1 MAYSRLQI
9 YDLGRE
15 IKGTKG
21 IKIYLKTST
30 LPWRSVMQIISCNVR
45 TQVMFYDREHFM
57 SQTAKQN
64 QNSSGTQATV
74 ST

>member
-1 MAYSRLQI
+1 
-9 YDLGRE
+9 
-15 IKGTKG
+15 
-21 IKIYLKTST
+21 
-30 LPWRSVMQIISCNVR
+30 MQIISCNVR